1 MLNDL
6 QKRNNSL
13 KSKLRH
19 QQLKYNNFSYRY
31 YKKYSLLIINDY
43 KKHKSLYIAALNN
56 NLDYN
61 VVFEWFI
68 QGQLGNSKFRG
79 FYLAVKNITGDV
91 QKDNYSN
98 SMVELD
104 EDYVISQYGDGWS
117 YKAYR
122 DGEKIFIIAN
132 EIDDLKNKIKSKNL
146 PID

>member
-1 MLNDL
+1 M
-6 QKRNNSL
+6 
-13 KSKLRH
+13 
-19 QQLKYNNFSYRY
+19 
-31 YKKYSLLIINDY
+31 
-43 KKHKSLYIAALNN
+43 
-56 NLDYN
+56 
-61 VVFEWFI
+61 VFEWFI